1 MITVWKYTIETVDG
15 MVKSFEMPMG
25 ARPLR
30 VALQDRPEGTYPVI
44 DMWFLVD
51 AGRTPEKREFS
62 VIGTGHPI
70 PLSMDFGWTLTDYVG
85 TIMPQPNLVLH
96 IFETTQPT
104 NTGDRKERTPWLPV

>member
-1 MITVWKYTIETVDG
+1 MITVWKYTIETFDG

-70 PLSMDFGWTLTDYVG
+70 PSSMDFGWILTDYVG
-85 TIMPQPNLVLH
+85 TVQPKPSLVLH
-96 IFETTQPT
+96 VFETTPQT
-104 NTGDRKERTPWLPV
+104 LSDERRRRSPWLPV